1 MEDQEE
7 KEGNGLIA
15 NVVQLIIL
23 FWSLGVISWSYFNPN
38 PTRQIDTTFAAGLLS
53 AVSAQFGLN
62 IKKGGNGDKK
72 KLQGKVNIVD
82 NKNNKVCIK
91 LKNYF
96 FSYFFFRYLF
106 KRAMSTK
113 SRHRLK
119 VWLMAAIRRQNGLVR
134 PIR

>member
-1 MEDQEE
+1 MEEQEE

-62 IKKGGNGDKK
+62 IKKGNKGNNGNN
-72 KLQGKVNIVD
+72 GKAPKIVD
-82 NKNNKVCIK
+82 NKDKTPN
-91 LKNYF
+91 
-96 FSYFFFRYLF
+96 
-106 KRAMSTK
+106 
-113 SRHRLK
+113 
-119 VWLMAAIRRQNGLVR
+119 Q
-134 PIR
+134 